1 MKQRWKM
8 WALKGNEECK
18 AIEGDFC
25 ADPDVV
31 KALQKADLVVSTRVE
46 EVLGNDRKADC
57 MYAMTVPL
65 ASQLV
70 NNYAFTPALNDR
82 LSLLFLE
89 LKDETR
95 IISLKPFLPD
105 KFRLNDRNVSHLGKS
120 PC

>member
-1 MKQRWKM
+1 
-8 WALKGNEECK
+8 
-18 AIEGDFC
+18 
-25 ADPDVV
+25 
-31 KALQKADLVVSTRVE
+31 
-46 EVLGNDRKADC
+46 
-57 MYAMTVPL
+57 MTVPL

-120 PC
+120 PDGYQMHWY